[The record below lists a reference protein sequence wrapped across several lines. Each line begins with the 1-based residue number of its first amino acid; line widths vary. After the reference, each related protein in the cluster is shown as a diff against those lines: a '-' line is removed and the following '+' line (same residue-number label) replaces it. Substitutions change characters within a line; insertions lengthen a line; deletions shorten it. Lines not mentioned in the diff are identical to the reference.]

1 MATTLSPH
9 VKRESATQTENL
21 TFLEA
26 VAEPA
31 MPTRRHQYHILT
43 LEPSAL
49 LTREHAR
56 VFRAANYILR
66 PVRSWHHAVE
76 WVEQGT
82 IDVVLLDADAI
93 DASVSLL
100 NVSTQ
105 RIIALLRRAAAGRP
119 LTIAIVSARDFVEIE
134 DMLGAG
140 VNVFVPHTASTV
152 CLVQRIDAARARMVY
167 PAVVAPALSA

>member
-9 VKRESATQTENL
+9 VKRESATHTENL
-21 TFLEA
+21 TLLET
-26 VAEPA
+26 VTEPSV
-31 MPTRRHQYHILT
+31 PTRRHQYHVLT

-82 IDVVLLDADAI
+82 MDVVLLDADAI
-93 DASVSLL
+93 DTSVSLL
-100 NVSTQ
+100 NVSTK

-134 DMLGAG
+134 DTLRAG
-140 VNVFVPHTASTV
+140 VDVFVSHKASTV
-152 CLVQRIDAARARMVY
+152 CLIQRIEAARARIAY
-167 PAVVAPALSA
+167 QAVAVPALSA